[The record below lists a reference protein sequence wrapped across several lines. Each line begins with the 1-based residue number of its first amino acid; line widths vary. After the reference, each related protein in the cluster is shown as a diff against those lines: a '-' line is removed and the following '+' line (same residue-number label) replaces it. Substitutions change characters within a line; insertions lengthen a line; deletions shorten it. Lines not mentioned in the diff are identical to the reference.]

1 MQGKLFEAF
10 QYESIA
16 ITMPRALYKEP
27 IKEFQDTKPLMNKK
41 WRHDGC
47 KQWWNEVHNR
57 RRKATSSY
65 MRAFKGERIT
75 PTIDRELKLLR

>member
-41 WRHDGC
+41 WRHD
-47 KQWWNEVHNR
+47 R
-57 RRKATSSY
+57 TLLFIFFIFLIATQVVNNNLGWVQT
-65 MRAFKGERIT
+65 MVE
-75 PTIDRELKLLR
+75 

>member
-27 IKEFQDTKPLMNKK
+27 IKEFQDTKPLMNLI
-41 WRHDGC
+41 
-47 KQWWNEVHNR
+47 
-57 RRKATSSY
+57 ATQVVNNNLGWVQT
-65 MRAFKGERIT
+65 MVE
-75 PTIDRELKLLR
+75 